1 MIKINEELLN
11 MSTRKLLKNVGVNS
25 QRIIETSIRDAV
37 KSGKIT
43 SDKKINVSFN
53 LNIVYQKKLRVKLKL
68 QAKIFFAFLFFTK
81 DVFANLEICKNP
93 ETQKENAFICN
104 QDKVYDS
111 LLSNPLAFVF
121 FYVFSIVFIALLFQL
136 SQRKKNKKK

>member
-1 MIKINEELLN
+1 M
-11 MSTRKLLKNVGVNS
+11 
-25 QRIIETSIRDAV
+25 
-37 KSGKIT
+37 
-43 SDKKINVSFN
+43 
-53 LNIVYQKKLRVKLKL
+53 KL
-68 QAKIFFAFLFFTK
+68 QAKFFFAILFFSK
-81 DVFANLEICKNP
+81 NVFANLEICKDP
-93 ETQKENAFICN
+93 ETKKENAFLCN

>member
-1 MIKINEELLN
+1 M
-11 MSTRKLLKNVGVNS
+11 
-25 QRIIETSIRDAV
+25 
-37 KSGKIT
+37 
-43 SDKKINVSFN
+43 N
-53 LNIVYQKKLRVKLKL
+53 LVYQKKLRVRLTL

>member
-1 MIKINEELLN
+1 MTGATIKMEKGLTIPPV
-11 MSTRKLLKNVGVNS
+11 RKSKKPNCKVSNS
-25 QRIIETSIRDAV
+25 
-37 KSGKIT
+37 K
-43 SDKKINVSFN
+43 
-53 LNIVYQKKLRVKLKL
+53 
-68 QAKIFFAFLFFTK
+68 
-81 DVFANLEICKNP
+81 
-93 ETQKENAFICN
+93 KENAFICN